1 MERIRCSHIQMLL
14 GRIKQHILMQCLFF
28 FFNLIEVKKIVKY
41 IIFFVPHVEFVY
53 IGQDRKIEAF
63 M

>member
-41 IIFFVPHVEFVY
+41 IIFFVSYVEFVY